1 MKQCVR
7 CGYSITGTPV
17 EIVPFSSSGA
27 KPTTYRH
34 ATDADCN
41 AATRAHGPN
50 ATYTSPL
57 QRHRGA

>member
-7 CGYSITGTPV
+7 CGYPIEGRAT

-34 ATDADCN
+34 PTDAGCN
-41 AATRAHGPN
+41 QATREIGPG
-50 ATYTSPL
+50 ATYTSRL
-57 QRHRGA
+57 QRHLDT

>member
-1 MKQCVR
+1 MKKCGR
-7 CGYSITGTPV
+7 CGYSIEGTPI

-41 AATRAHGPN
+41 EAARKIRVDARR
-50 ATYTSPL
+50 TSRL
-57 QRHRGA
+57 SRYL